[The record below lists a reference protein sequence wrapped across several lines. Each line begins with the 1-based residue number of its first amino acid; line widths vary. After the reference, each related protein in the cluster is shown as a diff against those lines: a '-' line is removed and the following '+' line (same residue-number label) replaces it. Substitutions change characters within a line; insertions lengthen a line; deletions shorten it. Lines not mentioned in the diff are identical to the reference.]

1 MTRPKIRLVMEVDAV
16 VVDAENYDLKVL
28 NRTLDPLD
36 FREFMHITPESTFN
50 TPLTC
55 CLNRACAETGNAELL
70 KLHKDHT
77 LISFKVPPS
86 PTGLPGKVD
95 TYIVWDNNMV
105 KLTGTSNTA
114 CNCFCPWQG

>member
-1 MTRPKIRLVMEVDAV
+1 MTRPKIRLVVGIEAV

-36 FREFMHITPESTFN
+36 FREFMHVTPESTFN
-50 TPLTC
+50 TPVDLPLELGCT
-55 CLNRACAETGNAELL
+55 ETGNAELL
-70 KLHKDHT
+70 RLHKDHT

-86 PTGLPGKVD
+86 PSGLPGKVD

-105 KLTGTSNTA
+105 RLTGTSSSA
-114 CNCFCPWQG
+114 CNCFWPWQG